1 MISGTSSHASMGGL
15 TNTRPALAV
24 IIGRAGSKGVPG
36 KNAMPIAGRPCAKW
50 TIERALASDTVGS
63 ITLSSDDPRLLTL
76 ARDLG
81 IGVAER
87 SKELA
92 GDTATVDAA
101 VREAVTQLE
110 ADTLGGTALPVT
122 TPIVI
127 LYANVP
133 VRPAGLIDRAVRRL
147 LETSC
152 DSVQSYAPVGK
163 MHPYWMARVESETG
177 HIAPWQG
184 AILNHNIYRRQDLP
198 PAHIPDGGVLV
209 VTRRA
214 LFGEIVGVPPGPHA
228 CFGLDRRGVLNN
240 EGDVVDIDSPIDA
253 LVAEAILS
261 KQLNSMEAE
270 RRADR
275 R

>member
-1 MISGTSSHASMGGL
+1 MTAGASPHASMRGL
-15 TNTRPALAV
+15 TISRPALAV

-36 KNAMPIAGRPCAKW
+36 KNAMPIAGKPCAQW
-50 TIERALASDTVGS
+50 TIEHARTSETVGY
-63 ITLSSDDPRLLTL
+63 IALSSDDPRLIAL
-76 ARDLG
+76 AHESG
-81 IGVAER
+81 IGVATR

-92 GDTATVDAA
+92 SDTATVDAA
-101 VREAVTQLE
+101 VREAITQLE
-110 ADTLGGTALPVT
+110 AGAFGGKPLPATA
-122 TPIVI
+122 PIVI
-127 LYANVP
+127 LYANAP
-133 VRPAGLIDRAVRRL
+133 VRPTGLIDRAVRRM

-177 HIAPWQG
+177 RVAPWEG
-184 AILNHNIYRRQDLP
+184 TILNHNIYRRQDLP
-198 PAHIPDGGVLV
+198 PAHIPDGGALV

-214 LFGEIVGVPPGPHA
+214 LFGEIIGVPPGPHA

-253 LVAEAILS
+253 LVADAILS
-261 KQLNSMEAE
+261 KQLNHAEAD

-275 R
+275 K

>member
-1 MISGTSSHASMGGL
+1 MGGL